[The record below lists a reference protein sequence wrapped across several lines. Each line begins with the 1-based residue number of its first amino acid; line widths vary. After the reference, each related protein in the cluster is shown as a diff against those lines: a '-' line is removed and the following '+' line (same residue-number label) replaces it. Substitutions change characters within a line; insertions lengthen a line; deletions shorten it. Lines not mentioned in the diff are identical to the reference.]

1 LKPQLM
7 LAALAL
13 LMTNGAARTETRL
26 TDAQKDMLKTF
37 ATVKLL
43 ADECPIYKE
52 NTDGLIQQAVN
63 VGLTPEDFRSG
74 EAKTFVRLAVSM
86 LRSGQLA
93 SKTDTATICVEAWA
107 DFGAAGKVKPDL
119 LLKR

>member
-1 LKPQLM
+1 M

-52 NTDGLIQQAVN
+52 NTDEL
-63 VGLTPEDFRSG
+63 LTG
-74 EAKTFVRLAVSM
+74 H
-86 LRSGQLA
+86 
-93 SKTDTATICVEAWA
+93 
-107 DFGAAGKVKPDL
+107 
-119 LLKR
+119 